1 MNCSCST
8 SGLFPVNAN
17 KLTVRWVEVTHSYM
31 GQRLILKEVE
41 LPDVWQLVSI
51 IPTTPFNTAWNTSDH
66 SRLKFPV
73 AFHNLFLLYF
83 IPKSVCKSLSF
94 FFQAGHSRWAEHTLS
109 GRRKPGDLPDPWSPA
124 WWSSLPNGFR
134 SQTGMCFAYLLFLS
148 PILVNYIVKEHYKSV
163 II

>member
-1 MNCSCST
+1 MNGSCPT

-17 KLTVRWVEVTHSYM
+17 KLTVRWVEVAHSYM

-51 IPTTPFNTAWNTSDH
+51 IPTTPFNAACNTSDH

-94 FFQAGHSRWAEHTLS
+94 FS
-109 GRRKPGDLPDPWSPA
+109 KPGTPGGLSTRWVAGESQEIFQTHGVQHDGAASPMA
-124 WWSSLPNGFR
+124 SGHKQVCVLLICYFFL
-134 SQTGMCFAYLLFLS
+134 QYL
-148 PILVNYIVKEHYKSV
+148 
-163 II
+163 